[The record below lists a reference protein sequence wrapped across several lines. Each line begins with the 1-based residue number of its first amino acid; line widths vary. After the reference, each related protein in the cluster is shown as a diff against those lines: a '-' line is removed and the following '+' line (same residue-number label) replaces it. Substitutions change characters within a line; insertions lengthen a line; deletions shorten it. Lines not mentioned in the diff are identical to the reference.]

1 MSGLLDAG
9 LSRRAVLAGGALVV
23 AFTMTPLRHLLAQ
36 EAQNAGKEPNQAPRL
51 PGSLKD
57 APMLDSWIRIDADGR
72 ITVFT
77 GKVELGQGIKTALIQ
92 VAAEELSVAPSAIT
106 LITAD
111 TATTPNEAYTAG
123 SHSMQDSGTALLNAA
138 AQVRA
143 ILTGLAAERLGV
155 PADRLVAR
163 DGAVAAPDGR
173 SVRYGELVTGQ
184 ELHREAAPASPLKDP
199 GAYTVIGQPLHRVD
213 IPAKVTGGPAYVQD
227 LRLPGMVHARVVRPP
242 TRGGRLRELDAAAV
256 ERLPGVLK
264 VVRDGSFLAVIAE
277 REFQAVTAM
286 RALADAARWD
296 PGPPLPERAGLY
308 EAMETWPA
316 ERRVILDRGPA
327 PEGSTTEGAAGAAK
341 TLEATF
347 RRPYQ
352 MHASI
357 GPSCAVG
364 LFQDGAVTVWTHTQ
378 GVYPLRKAI
387 AEMLKMPPD
396 SVRCV
401 HMEGSGC
408 YGHNAADDAGAD
420 AALLARAFPGRP
432 VRVQW
437 MREDEHGWEPYG
449 PAMLSKVRAS
459 LDASGRIADW
469 QYEVWSNPHNTRP
482 GAAGNL
488 LPAQHLETPFR
499 PPPPKPLPQ
508 PEGGGDRNA
517 IPLYRLPVAR
527 VVHHFIPEAPL
538 RTSAAR
544 ALGAYMNVFAIET
557 FMDELAAAAGADPVE
572 FRLRHLEDPRARDV
586 VTTAAERFGWTP
598 ATAPPRGRGRG
609 FAFARYKNL
618 AAYAAIAAEVEVER
632 ETGRVRL
639 VRAVAAVDSGQAVN
653 PDGIRN
659 QIEGGILQSM
669 SWTLF
674 EAVDFGP
681 EGVRS
686 RDWSRY
692 PILRFPS
699 VPDSVEVHVID
710 RPGQPYLGTGEATQ
724 GPTSAAVANA
734 VAQATGARIRDLPL
748 TADRVKAAIGV

>member
-1 MSGLLDAG
+1 MSGLFSG
-9 LSRRAVLAGGALVV
+9 SLSRRAVLAGGALVV
-23 AFTMTPLRHLLAQ
+23 AFAMTPLRHLLAE
-36 EAQNAGKEPNQAPRL
+36 EAQNAGKEPNKAPRL

-92 VAAEELSVAPSAIT
+92 VAAEELSVDPQSIT

-111 TATTPNEAYTAG
+111 TQTTPNEAYTAG

-143 ILTGLAAERLGV
+143 ILTDLAAQRLGV
-155 PADRLVAR
+155 PADQLTAR
-163 DGAVAAPDGR
+163 GGAIVAPDGR
-173 SVRYGELVTGQ
+173 SLRYGELVTGQ
-184 ELHREAAPASPLKDP
+184 ELHREAAPDSPLKAP

-242 TRGGRLRELDAAAV
+242 THGGRLRDVDTAAV
-256 ERLPGVLK
+256 ERMPGVLK
-264 VVRDGSFLAVIAE
+264 VVRDGSYLAVIAE
-277 REFQAVTAM
+277 REFQAVTAL
-286 RALADAARWD
+286 RALAEAARWD
-296 PGPPLPERAGLY
+296 PGPPLPDRATLY
-308 EAMETWPA
+308 DSIETWPA
-316 ERRVILDRGPA
+316 EHRTILDRGPA
-327 PEGSTTEGAAGAAK
+327 APGAVK

-364 LFQDGAVTVWTHTQ
+364 LFQDGAVTVWTHSQ

-387 AEMLKMPPD
+387 AEMLRMPAD

-401 HMEGSGC
+401 HVEGSGC

-449 PAMLSKVRAS
+449 PAMVSKLRAS
-459 LDASGRIADW
+459 LDASGRIVDW

-488 LPAQHLETPFR
+488 LSAQYLEQPFQ

-517 IPLYRLPVAR
+517 IPLYTLPAAR

-557 FMDELAAAAGADPVE
+557 FMDDLAVAAGADPVE

-586 VTTAAERFGWTP
+586 VTVAAERFGWAEAALP
-598 ATAPPRGRGRG
+598 KGRGRG

-618 AAYAAIAAEVEVER
+618 AAYAAVAAEVEVER
-632 ETGRVRL
+632 ETGQARL

-659 QIEGGILQSM
+659 QIEGGIIQSM

-674 EAVDFGP
+674 EAVDFGRD
-681 EGVRS
+681 GVTS
-686 RDWSRY
+686 LDWSGY

-699 VPDSVEVHVID
+699 VPDRIDVHIID

-734 VAQATGARIRDLPL
+734 VARAAGARIRDLPL
-748 TADRVKAAIGV
+748 TADRVKAVIGA